1 MQLFEEPCRTVGEG
15 QKGILPDK
23 GQAVAQAQRDKKI
36 EAVDKTASVYSVVRR
51 VLNLKSLY
59 LL

>member
-1 MQLFEEPCRTVGEG
+1 MQLSEESRRAVGEG
-15 QKGILPDK
+15 QKQVLPGTRPPLARK
-23 GQAVAQAQRDKKI
+23 NDKKI